1 MTQRPLGGHEA
12 GTGPGAAVWAWNQ
25 EERQEANGR
34 QKGARGG
41 VQLPREAKL
50 LDELVLQLLMSVT
63 LTFGERW

>member
-1 MTQRPLGGHEA
+1 M
-12 GTGPGAAVWAWNQ
+12 WAWNQ